1 MWSWRLWIT
10 FRVSLHMIWGYLG
23 PVSPD
28 DHNAQI
34 HVKQVNGNLQLT
46 LTEGHSLIWC
56 EMWSWRV
63 LITLRVS
70 LHMTL
75 GHLAPVSQI
84 CPNARLPQNRYN
96 STLKLPWQRSKASFE
111 WKTKDYFLCS
121 RTLELR
127 YLGSVSSN
135 CSDTEYSLN
144 RCITWI

>member
-1 MWSWRLWIT
+1 MWSCRLWIT

-56 EMWSWRV
+56 EMWSWKV

-70 LHMTL
+70 LHMIL

-84 CPNARLPQNRYN
+84 CPNPRLPQNRYN
-96 STLKLPWQRSKASFE
+96 STLKLLDKEVRLHLSGRSRITFCVHEHLNWGIWAQ
-111 WKTKDYFLCS
+111 FLQIV
-121 RTLELR
+121 LI
-127 YLGSVSSN
+127 
-135 CSDTEYSLN
+135 LN
-144 RCITWI
+144 TR